1 MCGRKKASVVE
12 AAVREAS
19 GTPPP
24 PPCTYPRRARTRGRY
39 IRRFDP
45 GRTDRRN
52 ASTDGNARRGGR
64 VPSPTPTHRSRHDPC
79 GPCPR
84 RYFHRSSV
92 MTITMD
98 HRISSGIAHIMPAF
112 QHIVPCAH
120 CVRLCIRQGNTSSL
134 YHRAHHAS
142 QPRAHCSFVYPARER
157 KFSVR
162 MLFMCIR
169 QGNASSLSVCC
180 SCVSGKGTQVLD
192 RMLSCSAL
200 INIIRRRE
208 RLNP

>member
-1 MCGRKKASVVE
+1 MKFGHTRPGARPASTV
-12 AAVREAS
+12 AS
-19 GTPPP
+19 QFSTAQNKQTAPSSIHVTGSIV
-24 PPCTYPRRARTRGRY
+24 YRSPRRTDCVFDGHYRGSIVY
-39 IRRFDP
+39 
-45 GRTDRRN
+45 
-52 ASTDGNARRGGR
+52 
-64 VPSPTPTHRSRHDPC
+64 RSA
-79 GPCPR
+79 
-84 RYFHRSSV
+84 SV

>member
-84 RYFHRSSV
+84 RYFTDQSW
-92 MTITMD
+92 ILGND
-98 HRISSGIAHIMPAF
+98 HHNGPSHI
-112 QHIVPCAH
+112 I
-120 CVRLCIRQGNTSSL
+120 G
-134 YHRAHHAS
+134 HRAHHAS
-142 QPRAHCSFVYPARER
+142 LPAHCPLCSLCSIVYPAREHKFSVSSRTSCQPTACTLFFCVSGKGTQVLRPYVVHVYPARER

-169 QGNASSLSVCC
+169 QGNASSRPYVVVFSPHQHH
-180 SCVSGKGTQVLD
+180 S
-192 RMLSCSAL
+192 SA
-200 INIIRRRE
+200 
-208 RLNP
+208 